1 MDKEQTTTLQVFQKK
16 IKGEIKIFPQSF
28 FQFLTQEDLKEMMR
42 YFIED
47 FLQWDEKKICNEF
60 NTIVF
65 IQYGL
70 RTVLNKFFEGDPK
83 LVLDLVYPGKY
94 QYQDLRSLSTQK
106 KKEQIAKSEIL
117 NAKLQGNLKSFPDG
131 FLDSL
136 TEQEKVEFIRFFI
149 EKVLNWTPEEAL
161 ERLNF
166 AICKEYKIYSF
177 IYQEMGG
184 IRNALMLVYLNSNQD
199 LSNQG
204 FREALIDASPK
215 EAQEKFP
222 FVILKEK
229 LEGKRKTFPK
239 RFYESLTEE
248 DKIML
253 MKYFVEDYLKW
264 TPEKAWEK
272 LTVAICKENGMYS
285 FIRFHYGGIR
295 EALREAYPEKYGKL
309 DRKDLRSKEIQKLSP
324 LVIFKEK
331 LEGKRETF
339 PKGFYESLTEEDK
352 IILMQYFVEDF
363 LKLTPQKVSVAT
375 FKKYGLYNFIREV
388 YGSVKKAFALTYP
401 EKF

>member
-1 MDKEQTTTLQVFQKK
+1 MDKEQTTTLQLFQQKLN
-16 IKGEIKIFPQSF
+16 GELKIFPQSF
-28 FQFLTQEDLKEMMR
+28 FQFLTQKDLKEMMR
-42 YFIED
+42 YFIEN

-65 IQYGL
+65 IRYGL
-70 RTVLNKFFEGDPK
+70 RTVLNNFFEGDPK

-106 KKEQIAKSEIL
+106 KKEQIAKSDIL

-184 IRNALMLVYLNSNQD
+184 IRNALMLAYPEKSCN
-199 LSNQG
+199 
-204 FREALIDASPK
+204 IDRKKTHPVK
-215 EAQEKFP
+215 GAQENASL
-222 FVILKEK
+222 VIFKEK
-229 LEGKRKTFPK
+229 LEGKRKTFPIG
-239 RFYESLTEE
+239 YYQSLTKEDNIILMRYFIEE
-248 DKIML
+248 FL
-253 MKYFVEDYLKW
+253 NW
-264 TPEKAWEK
+264 TPEEAVEK
-272 LTVAICKENGMYS
+272 LTLKHCKEYGMYG
-285 FIRFHYGGIR
+285 FIHFHYGGIR
-295 EALREAYPEKYGKL
+295 KALIEVYPEKSCNI
-309 DRKDLRSKEIQKLSP
+309 DRKNPNPVKGAQEKSP

-331 LEGKRETF
+331 LEGKREIF
-339 PKGFYESLTEEDK
+339 PKGFYQSLTKEDK

>member
-1 MDKEQTTTLQVFQKK
+1 MDKEQTTTLQLFQQKLN
-16 IKGEIKIFPQSF
+16 GELKIFPQSF

-60 NTIVF
+60 NTIIF
-65 IQYGL
+65 IRYGL
-70 RTVLNKFFEGDPK
+70 RTVLNNFFEGDPK

-106 KKEQIAKSEIL
+106 KKEQISKSEIL

-149 EKVLNWTPEEAL
+149 EKVLNWTPEEAIK
-161 ERLNF
+161 RLDF

-184 IRNALMLVYLNSNQD
+184 IHNALMLAYPQKRCNIARKNPHPVK
-199 LSNQG
+199 G
-204 FREALIDASPK
+204 
-215 EAQEKFP
+215 AQEN
-222 FVILKEK
+222 V
-229 LEGKRKTFPK
+229 
-239 RFYESLTEE
+239 SL
-248 DKIML
+248 I
-253 MKYFVEDYLKW
+253 
-264 TPEKAWEK
+264 
-272 LTVAICKENGMYS
+272 
-285 FIRFHYGGIR
+285 
-295 EALREAYPEKYGKL
+295 
-309 DRKDLRSKEIQKLSP
+309 
-324 LVIFKEK
+324 IFKEK

-339 PKGFYESLTEEDK
+339 PKGFYQSLTEEDK
-352 IILMQYFVEDF
+352 IMLMQYFVEDF